1 MKKIFA
7 ILGLLIYCGGAK
19 AQAPDYNDLIILFA
33 DAKYEKLI
41 TSAQRYTE
49 KESTSQDALPYLWLS
64 KGLYAMSQQGDK
76 DPMYKNSFKEAIAA
90 LGNFKKKDKEGT
102 LFQEHIEYIDKI
114 KMAVL
119 EQVTNEIDAKAY
131 KKATPILA
139 KYYKISPDDVGAKF
153 LEAACK
159 YRDGDKSGANTIWKE
174 TDKKMVALENLDKL
188 GEVDKML
195 FRTGVF
201 ETAECWVNSKQID
214 KAKKLLDKVTPWF
227 EDDEEFKTRLDSL
240 NL

>member
-7 ILGLLIYCGGAK
+7 ILGLLIYCGSAK

-41 TSAQRYTE
+41 SSAQRYTE

-76 DPMYKNSFKEAIAA
+76 GPEYKNAFKEAIAA
-90 LGNFKKKDKEGT
+90 LGNFRKKDKDGT
-102 LFQEHIEYIDKI
+102 LFQVHIEYIDKI
-114 KMAVL
+114 KTAVL

-174 TDKKMVALENLDKL
+174 TDKKMAALENLDKL

-201 ETAECWVNSKQID
+201 ETAECWISSKQVD

>member
-7 ILGLLIYCGGAK
+7 ILGLLIYCGSVN
-19 AQAPDYNDLIILFA
+19 AQSPDYNDLIILFA

-41 TSAQRYTE
+41 TSATRYTE

-76 DPMYKNSFKEAIAA
+76 DPMYKNAFKEAIAA
-90 LGNFKKKDKEGT
+90 LGNFRKKDKDGA

-139 KYYKISPDDVGAKF
+139 KYYKISPDDLGAKF

-159 YRDGDKSGANTIWKE
+159 YRDGDKSGANNIWKE
-174 TDKKMVALENLDKL
+174 TDKKMATLENLDKL

-201 ETAECWVNSKQID
+201 ETAECWINSKQVD
-214 KAKKLLDKVTPWF
+214 KAKKLLNKVTPWF

>member
-7 ILGLLIYCGGAK
+7 ILGLLIYCGSAK

-41 TSAQRYTE
+41 TTATKYTE
-49 KESTSQDALPYLWLS
+49 KESTAQDALPYLWLS

-76 DPMYKNSFKEAIAA
+76 DIAFKNAFKESIAA
-90 LGNFKKKDKEGT
+90 LGTFKKKDKDGS
-102 LFQEHIEYIDKI
+102 LFREHVEYIDKI
-114 KMAVL
+114 KLAVL
-119 EQVTNEIDAKAY
+119 VQVTNEIDAKAY

-139 KYYKISPDDVGAKF
+139 KYYKISPEDVGAKF
-153 LEAACK
+153 IEAACK

-174 TDKKMVALENLDKL
+174 TDKKMSALNNLDEF
-188 GEVDKML
+188 GEVDKMF

-201 ETAECWVNSKQID
+201 ETVECWINSKQID
-214 KAKKLLDKVTPWF
+214 KAKKLLDKVAPWF
-227 EDDEEFKTRLDSL
+227 EDDEEFKTRYEGL